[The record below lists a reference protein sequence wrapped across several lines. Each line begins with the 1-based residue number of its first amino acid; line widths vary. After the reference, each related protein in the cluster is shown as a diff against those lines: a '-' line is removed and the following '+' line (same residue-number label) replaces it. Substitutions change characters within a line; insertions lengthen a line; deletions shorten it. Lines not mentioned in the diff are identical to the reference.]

1 MSSSSSRSPSPR
13 SRTSTS
19 SSPARPPS
27 ARRRRP
33 RRPRRPSPRRPFCEQ
48 PDQDSGT
55 GRWRAVAARPRTRR
69 LADPLRAARLL
80 AQPRARHLHVCD
92 AAHVPGHL
100 RQPEQGRPR
109 PLPRRGSLRRVLRTR
124 HPRLRGD
131 RRHLR
136 EHGHLD
142 RDPARRGRPQA
153 HAGHAAAALGLHGGT
168 DRLDGD
174 RRGAHDPGHAGPR
187 GGAVRRPRARRDAA
201 RPRRHPGARHSG
213 VHVARHRDHPLHP
226 EFRGGSGDRQPDGPA
241 ADLHLEHLVSA
252 PRDAEGAA
260 DGGQDLPPAPAGGWA
275 RVCLQP
281 VHARCRLQRRRP
293 AVAGHLD
300 RGRPVAD
307 VPLPAPAAGRAAVSA
322 ARTREAARNAP
333 RFAWLAF
340 ILLPLVA
347 SLGGRHSA
355 AHTALTVA
363 GTSLFVGLYAVV
375 VISARRRRML
385 PGGGAL
391 VIVSL
396 AALYGLAATLTLVDG
411 GGWGFLFTY
420 AVAVAAMALPAAI
433 ASGAV
438 VGSTALAAAV
448 TAASGAPSGTVL
460 GYAASTAGVGLLMR
474 RLADLRVRN
483 CELSS
488 ARAELARLAVAEERQ
503 RFARDL
509 HDLLGHS
516 LSVIALKAELAG
528 RLLPERS
535 DEAACEV
542 AELEEVARGALSE

>member
-1 MSSSSSRSPSPR
+1 
-13 SRTSTS
+13 
-19 SSPARPPS
+19 
-27 ARRRRP
+27 
-33 RRPRRPSPRRPFCEQ
+33 
-48 PDQDSGT
+48 
-55 GRWRAVAARPRTRR
+55 
-69 LADPLRAARLL
+69 
-80 AQPRARHLHVCD
+80 
-92 AAHVPGHL
+92 
-100 RQPEQGRPR
+100 
-109 PLPRRGSLRRVLRTR
+109 
-124 HPRLRGD
+124 
-131 RRHLR
+131 
-136 EHGHLD
+136 
-142 RDPARRGRPQA
+142 
-153 HAGHAAAALGLHGGT
+153 
-168 DRLDGD
+168 
-174 RRGAHDPGHAGPR
+174 
-187 GGAVRRPRARRDAA
+187 
-201 RPRRHPGARHSG
+201 
-213 VHVARHRDHPLHP
+213 
-226 EFRGGSGDRQPDGPA
+226 
-241 ADLHLEHLVSA
+241 
-252 PRDAEGAA
+252 
-260 DGGQDLPPAPAGGWA
+260 
-275 RVCLQP
+275 
-281 VHARCRLQRRRP
+281 
-293 AVAGHLD
+293 
-300 RGRPVAD
+300 
-307 VPLPAPAAGRAAVSA
+307 VSA

-535 DEAACEV
+535 DEAAREV
-542 AELEEVARGALSE
+542 AELEQVARAALVEVREAVSGYREPTLASELAGARMALAAAGIAVRVDGEDVPLSSGTEAVLAWAVREGATNVIRHSRARTCRIRIAADDHGAELEIIDDGVGPGSGDEAVPPTSAASAPAAPAGARRRDPSGHGLHGLAERARARGGWVEAGEIPGGGYRLAVRLPVSDPPGADPAGGSAPPVPAAQAVAPVASPPPAAS